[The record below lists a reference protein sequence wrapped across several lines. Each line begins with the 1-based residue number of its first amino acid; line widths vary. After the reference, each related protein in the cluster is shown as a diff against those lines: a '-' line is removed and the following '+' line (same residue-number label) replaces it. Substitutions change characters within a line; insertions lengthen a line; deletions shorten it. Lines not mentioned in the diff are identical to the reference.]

1 MTDLAPALDLTQ
13 DVVSLTGALV
23 DIESVSGNEK
33 PLADAVERELRALG
47 RFEVIRCGDAVLA
60 RTALGRDR
68 RVVFAGHLDTVPVAG
83 NLPSRIEG
91 DRIFGCG
98 TSDMK
103 AGDAVML
110 RLAAT
115 VADPTYDLTFIFY
128 DNEEVAA
135 VKNGL
140 GRIAREY
147 RQWLYGELAI
157 VMEPTGGALEAG
169 CQGTMRA
176 RVNVAGTRAH
186 AARAWLGDNAIHKLG
201 DILTRLHAYAPQQH
215 VIDGI
220 EYREGLNAV
229 RINGGVA
236 GNVIPDEASVEVNFR
251 YAPHRSASEAEAYFR
266 EFFDGYDIEITDHA
280 TAAKPALSDPVMQQ
294 FVQAVGTP
302 VTAKYGWTD
311 VSRFS
316 AFKIPAI
323 NYGPGD
329 PGLAH
334 KPEESAQIA
343 LIEESE
349 QVLRRYL
356 TTPY

>member
-1 MTDLAPALDLTQ
+1 MTDSAPALDLTQ

-23 DIESVSGNEK
+23 DVESVSGNEQR
-33 PLADAVERELRALG
+33 LADAIERELRALE

-60 RTALGRDR
+60 RTETDKDR
-68 RVVFAGHLDTVPVAG
+68 RIVFAGHIDTVPVAD
-83 NLPSRIEG
+83 NLPSKIEG

-115 VADPTYDLTFIFY
+115 LEDPLYDLTFIFY

-140 GRIAREY
+140 GRVAREY
-147 RQWLYGELAI
+147 RQWLYGDVAI
-157 VMEPTGGALEAG
+157 VMEPTNGLLEAG

-176 RVNVAGTRAH
+176 RVTTNGVRAH
-186 AARAWLGDNAIHKLG
+186 SARAWLGDNAIHKLG
-201 DILTRLHAYAPQQH
+201 DLLSRLHAYRSETH

-220 EYREGLNAV
+220 EYREGMNAV
-229 RINGGVA
+229 RILGGVA
-236 GNVIPDEASVEVNFR
+236 GNIIPDEAVVEVNFR
-251 YAPHRSASEAEAYFR
+251 YAPHRDAAEAEAYLRDFL
-266 EFFDGYDIEITDHA
+266 DGYELEITDHA
-280 TAAKPALSDPVMQQ
+280 TAAKPALSDPVMQH
-294 FVQAVGTP
+294 FVQAVGKP

-323 NYGPGD
+323 NFGPGE

-334 KPEESAQIA
+334 KPEESAATA
-343 LIEESE
+343 LIVESE
-349 QVLRRYL
+349 QLLRRYL
-356 TTPY
+356 STPY

>member
-23 DIESVSGNEK
+23 DIESPSGSEQS
-33 PLADAVERELRALG
+33 LADAIERELRALD
-47 RFEVIRCGDAVLA
+47 RYEVIRCGDAVLA
-60 RTALGRDR
+60 RTEAGKDR
-68 RVVFAGHLDTVPVAG
+68 RIVFAGHIDTVPIAD
-83 NLPSRIEG
+83 NLPSQIDG

-115 VADPTYDLTFIFY
+115 LEAPEYDLTFIFY
-128 DNEEVAA
+128 DNEEVAF

-140 GRIAREY
+140 GRVAREY
-147 RQWLYGELAI
+147 RQWLYGDLAI
-157 VMEPTGGALEAG
+157 VMEPTSGVLEAG

-176 RVNVAGTRAH
+176 RISTSGVRAH
-186 AARAWLGDNAIHKLG
+186 SARAWLGDNAIHKLDSLLG
-201 DILTRLHAYAPQQH
+201 RLRAYRSETH
-215 VIDGI
+215 VLDGI
-220 EYREGLNAV
+220 EYREGMNAV
-229 RINGGVA
+229 RISGGVA
-236 GNVIPDEASVEVNFR
+236 GNVIPDEAVVEVNFR
-251 YAPHRSASEAEAYFR
+251 YAPHRSGPDAETYLR
-266 EFFDGYDIEITDHA
+266 EFFSGYELEITDHA
-280 TAAKPALSDPVMQQ
+280 TAAKPALSDEVMQH

-302 VTAKYGWTD
+302 ITAKYGWTD

-323 NYGPGD
+323 NFGPGE

-334 KPEESAQIA
+334 KPEESAVTA
-343 LIEESE
+343 LIVESE
-349 QVLRRYL
+349 RVLRRYL